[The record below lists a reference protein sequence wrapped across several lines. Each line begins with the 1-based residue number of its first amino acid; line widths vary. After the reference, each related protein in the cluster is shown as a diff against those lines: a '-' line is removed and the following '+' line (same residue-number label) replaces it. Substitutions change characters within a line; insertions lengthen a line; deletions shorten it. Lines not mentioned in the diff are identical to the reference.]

1 MAQTNKSPILSLLTN
16 KENLSAVLEI
26 MKYSQDVGREVRE
39 RFWDRLQQAL
49 RKSEPA
55 ELSLGL
61 LWRQD
66 LSVTTEWPGLDGRL
80 APFVEKV
87 QGLKYR
93 IEAGEGY
100 FGFGLAWLM
109 KTKEFQNHRQI
120 KAVDRLQNNLENKCH
135 TSHDPELPNE
145 SWLWWEEWE
154 NSTFS
159 DSDLWSWFAKDEA
172 DELWFRDKAD
182 KFWAVAAQVHPLVVE
197 ANKALKGL

>member
-66 LSVTTEWPGLDGRL
+66 LSVTTEWPGLGCG
-80 APFVEKV
+80 K
-87 QGLKYR
+87 Q
-93 IEAGEGY
+93 
-100 FGFGLAWLM
+100 
-109 KTKEFQNHRQI
+109 
-120 KAVDRLQNNLENKCH
+120 
-135 TSHDPELPNE
+135 
-145 SWLWWEEWE
+145 
-154 NSTFS
+154 
-159 DSDLWSWFAKDEA
+159 
-172 DELWFRDKAD
+172 
-182 KFWAVAAQVHPLVVE
+182 
-197 ANKALKGL
+197 